1 MSLYDRVFGPLRLI
15 VGFVLFA
22 LYTAAWASVLV
33 VLLPWRILRI
43 KAINHYGTVAGGTA
57 MWLSGCPLTFEGREH
72 LDAARPALYISNH
85 TSILDLFLGMWI
97 SPVGTVGVAKK
108 QVVYYPLLGQLYLLS
123 GHLRIDRGNS
133 EKAIASLRHMGE
145 VVRKHHLSIWMWP
158 EGTRSRD
165 GRLLPFKKGI
175 VHLALQTG
183 LPIVPVI
190 VTGAHHAWR
199 KGSLAVQ
206 RVPIRITA
214 LPAIDTT
221 GWEAAKVDDYTAQ
234 LHQVFENALP
244 PEQRPLSQAA

>member
-1 MSLYDRVFGPLRLI
+1 MSLYDRVFGPLRLV
-15 VGFVLFA
+15 VGFVLFTV
-22 LYTAAWASVLV
+22 YTALWAALLVL
-33 VLLPWRILRI
+33 LLPWRIWRI

-57 MWLSGCPLTFEGREH
+57 MWLSGCPLTIEGREH

-85 TSILDLFLGMWI
+85 TSVLDLFLGMWI

-133 EKAIASLRHMGE
+133 AKAIESLRQMGE
-145 VVRKHHLSIWMWP
+145 IVRKHRLSIWMWP
-158 EGTRSRD
+158 EGTRARD

-183 LPIVPVI
+183 LPIVPVV

-206 RVPIRITA
+206 RVPIRVTA
-214 LPAIDTT
+214 LPAIDTSN
-221 GWEAAKVDDYTAQ
+221 WDAAKVDDYTQQ
-234 LHQVFENALP
+234 LYQVFIDALP
-244 PEQRPLSQAA
+244 VEQRPLTA